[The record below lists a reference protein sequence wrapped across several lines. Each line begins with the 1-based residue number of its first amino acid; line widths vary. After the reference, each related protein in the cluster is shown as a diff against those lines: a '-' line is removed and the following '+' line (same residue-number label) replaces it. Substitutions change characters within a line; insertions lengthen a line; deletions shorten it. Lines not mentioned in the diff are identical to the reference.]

1 MGAGDGVRE
10 PVGVWVGVA
19 SVERAV
25 GEGIGD
31 VAAFGWVVHAV
42 RTRTRKSNARMASSV
57 SQHGGSNIRLVRANS
72 YDRGM
77 SGGLTPMYGMWRQYN
92 ARLVDKIRS
101 LSDEQLKFRARPNYW
116 PIWAIAAHTA
126 GARIYWLC
134 GVFKE
139 SGAETTPFTDPLSGY
154 GWEDDENTPRS
165 SNEVVTALES
175 SWKIVDRCL
184 EQWTPSMLSDEF
196 TREIG
201 GKTQIHTRQ
210 SVLMRLITH
219 EAYHNGEISLVLGM
233 HGLPEIEVWRSSPT

>member
-1 MGAGDGVRE
+1 MTD
-10 PVGVWVGVA
+10 
-19 SVERAV
+19 
-25 GEGIGD
+25 
-31 VAAFGWVVHAV
+31 
-42 RTRTRKSNARMASSV
+42 N
-57 SQHGGSNIRLVRANS
+57 
-72 YDRGM
+72 
-77 SGGLTPMYGMWRQYN
+77 LTPMYGMWRQYN

-101 LSDEQLKFRARPNYW
+101 LSDEQLKLRPRPDYW

-126 GARIYWLC
+126 GTRVYWLC
-134 GVFKE
+134 GIFKE

-165 SNEVVTALES
+165 SNEVATALES

-210 SVLMRLITH
+210 SVLMRMITH

-233 HGLPEIEVWRSSPT
+233 HGLPAIDVWRSSPI

>member
-1 MGAGDGVRE
+1 
-10 PVGVWVGVA
+10 
-19 SVERAV
+19 
-25 GEGIGD
+25 
-31 VAAFGWVVHAV
+31 
-42 RTRTRKSNARMASSV
+42 
-57 SQHGGSNIRLVRANS
+57 
-72 YDRGM
+72 M

-101 LSDEQLKFRARPNYW
+101 LSDEQLKLRARPNYW

-126 GARIYWLC
+126 GTRVYWLC

-165 SNEVVTALES
+165 SNEIVTALES

-184 EQWTPSMLSDEF
+184 EQWTPSMLGDEF
-196 TREIG
+196 TREFG
-201 GKTQIHTRQ
+201 GKTTMHTRQ
-210 SVLMRLITH
+210 SVLMRMITH

-233 HGLPEIEVWRSSPT
+233 YGLPEIDVWRSSPT